1 LNFEERLALEL
12 NSARIIGR
20 GGVVRPVDCPIL
32 QDLEEVLIAE
42 SDKWLR
48 IVREM
53 MEAGKEK
60 LKREHGSTAS

>member
-1 LNFEERLALEL
+1 LLTPTPL
-12 NSARIIGR
+12 
-20 GGVVRPVDCPIL
+20 VPIL
-32 QDLEEVLIAE
+32 QDLEEALIAE

-53 MEAGKEK
+53 MEDGKDK